1 MADIFICFDY
11 QYEDVINALS
21 FSGASLDNLK
31 EKCRTLKQEVIDCMI
46 DNINEQNSPDSI
58 SGLFSL
64 FDLSSN
70 ESKED
75 RMRKLEI
82 IWDMFGVKH
91 HHTMKEK
98 W

>member
-1 MADIFICFDY
+1 
-11 QYEDVINALS
+11 
-21 FSGASLDNLK
+21 
-31 EKCRTLKQEVIDCMI
+31 MI

-64 FDLSSN
+64 LDLSSN